1 MYYQKSV
8 VIGLISFLM
17 LLCLISGQ
25 GDPGGGDPRDPRY
38 RQPGEYVPPGERGY
52 STYLYKN
59 RRYGQYQPNAYG
71 RNPFT
76 TGQFPGQYPYQPP
89 VLGDVANPYGNAQD
103 IFEYNQV
110 RYFCVHSA
118 SKSETDPCF
127 SRPINMIVKLNHEY
141 RRY

>member
-1 MYYQKSV
+1 MYYLPFKSV

-110 RYFCVHSA
+110 RYCFVLHIKISSFCS
-118 SKSETDPCF
+118 
-127 SRPINMIVKLNHEY
+127 I
-141 RRY
+141 